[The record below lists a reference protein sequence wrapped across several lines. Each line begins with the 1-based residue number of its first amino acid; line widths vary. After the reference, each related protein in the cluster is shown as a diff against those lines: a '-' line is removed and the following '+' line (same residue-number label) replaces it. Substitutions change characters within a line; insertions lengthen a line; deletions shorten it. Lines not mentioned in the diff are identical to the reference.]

1 LVCGLTPVHPDSHPP
16 TTVRHLL
23 IKPALA
29 LAAVVT
35 AGCAVAGTGQPADFP
50 AGIVGAGRS
59 TPDVLPSETE
69 LASVVDTAIAS
80 RGRFPPS
87 AATLGELPDVLL
99 YSRVS
104 PVECLG
110 VTVPFDSTTY
120 RNTHARAVAYHSWD
134 NRDAA
139 VQRPVS
145 FYLMSAGAFAL
156 AAPSNAWAL
165 FHKFADQWQQC
176 RGKSTRFYNTPS
188 PDDTL
193 FDIAEVKATD
203 AMITAAVIVSD
214 AVNHTPVS
222 LNQRALAVRSNCIVD
237 VEIRQMSWRL
247 GDPVSA
253 DFAVKVAALILDK
266 VGMAT

>member
-1 LVCGLTPVHPDSHPP
+1 MS
-16 TTVRHLL
+16 VRHLL

-29 LAAVVT
+29 LAAVIT
-35 AGCAVAGTGQPADFP
+35 AGCAVAGTAQPADFP

-59 TPDVLPSETE
+59 PDVLPTETE
-69 LASVVDTAIAS
+69 LSSVVDTAIAS
-80 RGRFPPS
+80 RGRFPPP
-87 AATLGELPDVLL
+87 AATLAELPDVLL

-110 VTVPFDSTTY
+110 VTVPFDSTTF
-120 RNTHARAVAYHSWD
+120 RNTHARAVDYHSWD

-165 FHKFADQWQQC
+165 FHKFADQWRQC

-193 FDIAEVKATD
+193 FNIVEVKATD

-214 AVNHTPVS
+214 AVNHAPVS
-222 LNQRALAVRSNCIVD
+222 LDERALAVRSNCIVD
-237 VEIRQMSWRL
+237 MEVRQMSWRL
-247 GDPVSA
+247 GDPQPYRRSRLRH
-253 DFAVKVAALILDK
+253 AVRPPPSDTRRFT
-266 VGMAT
+266 G